1 MILIR
6 DMKAE
11 SEKEGPIEF
20 SKNHNLTNLKSFRQ
34 LFFSLFKFNPKMAT
48 FIQKRAK
55 LVLFSILSTKTVI
68 NNDFQACKICLT
80 FWEIFKILFEG
91 GSHFHSAVGR
101 GTWQMMIAQVNRKW
115 SCDED
120 GVHMSTKWLPIP
132 RFLRKNE
139 KLFLK
144 RKLKTRKNWHFSGF
158 ALSPSLARTL
168 SAPSWVPAGKSLSSK
183 RK

>member
-34 LFFSLFKFNPKMAT
+34 LFFSLFKFNPKWPT

-68 NNDFQACKICLT
+68 NNYF
-80 FWEIFKILFEG
+80 
-91 GSHFHSAVGR
+91 
-101 GTWQMMIAQVNRKW
+101 
-115 SCDED
+115 
-120 GVHMSTKWLPIP
+120 
-132 RFLRKNE
+132 
-139 KLFLK
+139 
-144 RKLKTRKNWHFSGF
+144 
-158 ALSPSLARTL
+158 
-168 SAPSWVPAGKSLSSK
+168 
-183 RK
+183 

>member
-34 LFFSLFKFNPKMAT
+34 LFFLCLNSTQKWPT

-68 NNDFQACKICLT
+68 NNYF
-80 FWEIFKILFEG
+80 
-91 GSHFHSAVGR
+91 
-101 GTWQMMIAQVNRKW
+101 
-115 SCDED
+115 
-120 GVHMSTKWLPIP
+120 
-132 RFLRKNE
+132 
-139 KLFLK
+139 
-144 RKLKTRKNWHFSGF
+144 
-158 ALSPSLARTL
+158 
-168 SAPSWVPAGKSLSSK
+168 
-183 RK
+183 